1 MAFTATK
8 DVPLAATTTGSW
20 PRPAWYTQSL
30 WGRPL
35 DTAMLDPIYR
45 EQFSDALAIV
55 VSDQERAGLDI
66 VTCGDYFLDADLAGR
81 SWHHYPLQ
89 RWRGVAYDELQPEG
103 TRSDLLKYPPGTLL
117 NEIYTGWR
125 WPRVVDKIQHRPLDY
140 PKLWRIAQAKT
151 RKPVKF
157 GTCCSQVMALFLEIG
172 RAHV

>member
-8 DVPLAATTTGSW
+8 NVPLAATTTGSW
-20 PRPAWYTQSL
+20 PRPAWYTASL

-45 EQFSDALAIV
+45 EQFSDALAVV

-89 RWRGVAYDELQPEG
+89 RWRDSPM
-103 TRSDLLKYPPGTLL
+103 TSCS
-117 NEIYTGWR
+117 
-125 WPRVVDKIQHRPLDY
+125 
-140 PKLWRIAQAKT
+140 PKGPAPT
-151 RKPVKF
+151 
-157 GTCCSQVMALFLEIG
+157 S
-172 RAHV
+172 